1 MNKKK
6 TMVRALAFLIVLVMI
21 VTTVMMSLTMVF
33 GASPYVYGAA
43 SDVTDEATLEKE
55 LDHMADLMAQIRELY
70 KDEVSYETLVNGAY
84 QGIFE
89 ALEDPYSEYFETR
102 EEGDAFID

>member
-1 MNKKK
+1 MKKNK
-6 TMVRALAFLIVLVMI
+6 TMVRALAFLIVIVMI

-43 SDVTDEATLEKE
+43 SDVTDEVTLDEE
-55 LDHMADLMAQIRELY
+55 LDHMADLMGQIRKLY
-70 KDEVSYETLVNGAY
+70 KDKVSFETLVNGAY

-89 ALEDPYSEYFETR
+89 ALNDPYSLYF
-102 EEGDAFID
+102 